1 MTGLLLYV
9 FCEFASFGNVGLIR
23 FMRVLKTSFTHVAR
37 GVHLETPR
45 VAVPNAPLCASGCKR
60 YGTWVVGLRVSVK
73 GEKDSS
79 VHSAFELDSFG
90 SGHGTM
96 KICVERLDTFPS
108 GREFSLNEDCVNVYI
123 AWQCFVW

>member
-1 MTGLLLYV
+1 MRLWMQAVRDVRGGSQGL
-9 FCEFASFGNVGLIR
+9 
-23 FMRVLKTSFTHVAR
+23 
-37 GVHLETPR
+37 
-45 VAVPNAPLCASGCKR
+45 
-60 YGTWVVGLRVSVK
+60 VK

-96 KICVERLDTFPS
+96 KICVERLDTLPS

-123 AWQCFVW
+123 AWQCRVFRVVRW

>member
-1 MTGLLLYV
+1 MNKEGIWIIYENKL
-9 FCEFASFGNVGLIR
+9 
-23 FMRVLKTSFTHVAR
+23 HPR
-37 GVHLETPR
+37 GVHLGWGTMR
-45 VAVPNAPLCASGCKR
+45 LWMQAVR
-60 YGTWVVGLRVSVK
+60 DVGGGSQGLVK

-96 KICVERLDTFPS
+96 KICVERLDTLPS
-108 GREFSLNEDCVNVYI
+108 GHEFSLNEDCVNVYI

>member
-1 MTGLLLYV
+1 M
-9 FCEFASFGNVGLIR
+9 
-23 FMRVLKTSFTHVAR
+23 KTSFTHVASTSG
-37 GVHLETPR
+37 GVQ
-45 VAVPNAPLCASGCKR
+45 CASGCKR
-60 YGTWVVGLRVSVK
+60 LRDVRGGSQGLVK

-96 KICVERLDTFPS
+96 KICVERLDTLPS
-108 GREFSLNEDCVNVYI
+108 GREFPLNEHCVNVYI

>member
-1 MTGLLLYV
+1 M
-9 FCEFASFGNVGLIR
+9 
-23 FMRVLKTSFTHVAR
+23 KTSFTHVASTSG
-37 GVHLETPR
+37 GVQ
-45 VAVPNAPLCASGCKR
+45 CASGCKR
-60 YGTWVVGLRVSVK
+60 LRDVRGGSQGLVK

-96 KICVERLDTFPS
+96 KICVERLDTLPS